1 VLNRA
6 ETEAALRRNL
16 TEACVPGIF
25 HDAVVGAFLAEML
38 PSASQP
44 VHLITASFALACGHD
59 GHDPG
64 SYLASEVTCGDCLKS
79 RTP

>member
-1 VLNRA
+1 VNRT

-16 TEACVPGIF
+16 TETGVPASY
-25 HDAVVGAFLAEML
+25 HDAVVGAFLAELL
-38 PSASQP
+38 PPGAP

-64 SYLASEVTCGDCLKS
+64 SYLAAEVTCGACLET

>member
-1 VLNRA
+1 VLNRT

-16 TEACVPGIF
+16 TDACVPGIF
-25 HDAVVGAFLAEML
+25 HDAVVGAFLAELL
-38 PSASQP
+38 PPGAP

-64 SYLASEVTCGDCLKS
+64 SYAAAEVTCGACLET